1 MTRKSK
7 SVKEEYD
14 KAYSRLQEI
23 NDIRQLAEAEE
34 IRTLEDTETT
44 IKNLCSDQGLFCGV
58 ILTPEDLTN
67 VITLA
72 IKTGENVKI
81 QFILFYND

>member
-7 SVKEEYD
+7 SAKEEYD

-23 NDIRQLAEAEE
+23 NDIRQIAEAEE
-34 IRTLEDTETT
+34 IKTLEDTETT
-44 IKNLCSDQGLFCGV
+44 IKNLCNDQGLFCGV
-58 ILTPEDLTN
+58 ILTPEDITN

-81 QFILFYND
+81 SFKLFYND

>member
-7 SVKEEYD
+7 SAKEEYE

-23 NDIRQLAEAEE
+23 NDIRQIAEAEE
-34 IRTLEDTETT
+34 IKTLEDTETT
-44 IKNLCSDQGLFCGV
+44 IKNLCSEQGLFCGV
-58 ILTPEDLTN
+58 ILTPEDISN

-81 QFILFYND
+81 AFKLFYND